1 MENWISPRRDLIQDI
16 CLVVLDMAIY
26 SASVEDNATV
36 FCHLVNH
43 ETGEFARNRTYP
55 VMDSRLSGFAAQSLS
70 VYPKN
75 LSWFAPLNHNAR
87 FLVDPRYLMMYSA
100 WLWCSWEGL
109 AQNCDM
115 RITAKAMSGWVPSII
130 YSKDP
135 ITDWYWEHKSKVASV
150 SEIFGL

>member
-1 MENWISPRRDLIQDI
+1 MIQDI
-16 CLVVLDMAIY
+16 CLVVSDMAMY
-26 SASVEDNATV
+26 LASVEDNTTA
-36 FCHLVNH
+36 FCCLVNH
-43 ETGEFARNRTYP
+43 ETGELARNRIYLA
-55 VMDSRLSGFAAQSLS
+55 MDFQSSRLAAQSLS

-75 LSWFAPLNHNAR
+75 PSWFAPLNHNAR

-100 WLWCSWEGL
+100 RLRCSCDGL

-115 RITAKAMSGWVPSII
+115 RITAKAMSGRVPSII

-135 ITDWYWEHKSKVASV
+135 ITDWYQERKSAVASV